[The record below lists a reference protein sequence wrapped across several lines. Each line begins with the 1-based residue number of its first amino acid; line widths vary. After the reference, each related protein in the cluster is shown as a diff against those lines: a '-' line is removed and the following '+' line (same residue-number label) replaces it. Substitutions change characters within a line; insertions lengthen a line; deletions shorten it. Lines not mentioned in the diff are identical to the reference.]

1 MPLTKIVCTLGPAT
15 DSPETLRAMI
25 RAGMTVARVN
35 FSHGTEEGK
44 RRVVET
50 VRRVAAEEQ
59 RYVALMG
66 DLQGPKIRVGSLPA
80 EGVRLEEGQEIT
92 LTSGAIHDPTREI
105 PFPHPDIIP
114 DIRLGD
120 HILLDDGSLELEATA
135 IAPPAITCRVHV
147 GGLLTS
153 HKGVNLPGVALQIP
167 AMTDKDREDAL
178 LALEL
183 KLDYVALSF
192 VRRAKDIE
200 ELRDYLERH
209 AHVPKK
215 RRVGEN
221 PNWIPAI
228 VAKIEKP
235 EAFDD
240 LEAIVRAA
248 DAIMVARGD
257 LGVETAPERVPLAQK
272 EIIRLCNALGK
283 PVITATQMLQSM
295 IEAPRPTRAEASDV
309 ANAIIDGSDAVMLS
323 GETSVGKYPVEAVQ
337 MMAKIAEA
345 VEQSDSFPYE
355 QLMDSVCGEGV
366 LPPADLI
373 SRAISRATVK
383 IAGECAATAILT
395 STESGRTAR
404 TVARHRPRCPLIAAT
419 PFEETARRM
428 QLVWGVIS
436 VLVPPFQDTDQ
447 MIHTMVQA
455 VVKHGYAEV
464 GRTIVLTAGI
474 PFTVHGVTNMIKVH
488 TVREADLSS

>member
-1 MPLTKIVCTLGPAT
+1 
-15 DSPETLRAMI
+15 
-25 RAGMTVARVN
+25 
-35 FSHGTEEGK
+35 
-44 RRVVET
+44 
-50 VRRVAAEEQ
+50 
-59 RYVALMG
+59 
-66 DLQGPKIRVGSLPA
+66 
-80 EGVRLEEGQEIT
+80 
-92 LTSGAIHDPTREI
+92 
-105 PFPHPDIIP
+105 
-114 DIRLGD
+114 
-120 HILLDDGSLELEATA
+120 
-135 IAPPAITCRVHV
+135 V

-295 IEAPRPTRAEASDV
+295 IEAPRPTRAEPRR
-309 ANAIIDGSDAVMLS
+309 GQRPYRRSDAVMLS
-323 GETSVGKYPVEAVQ
+323 VRPRWQVPGGSRQ
-337 MMAKIAEA
+337 MMAKIPSREH
-345 VEQSDSFPYE
+345 SDPPLRTAHG
-355 QLMDSVCGEGV
+355 QVCGEGV
-366 LPPADLI
+366 LPPRRSDLPRDH
-373 SRAISRATVK
+373 RA
-383 IAGECAATAILT
+383 
-395 STESGRTAR
+395 
-404 TVARHRPRCPLIAAT
+404 P
-419 PFEETARRM
+419 
-428 QLVWGVIS
+428 
-436 VLVPPFQDTDQ
+436 
-447 MIHTMVQA
+447 
-455 VVKHGYAEV
+455 
-464 GRTIVLTAGI
+464 
-474 PFTVHGVTNMIKVH
+474 
-488 TVREADLSS
+488 